1 MIFKPK
7 EDGDNRQW
15 EQVTDMEG
23 GFFTLVD
30 WRTFEQILH
39 GRPLSDVHSLTVGT
53 HERIKQIVVSADGI
67 SVFTERR
74 DA

>member
-7 EDGDNRQW
+7 EGGDNRQW

-23 GFFTLVD
+23 GFFILVD
-30 WRTFEQILH
+30 WETFERILH
-39 GRPLSDVHSLTVGT
+39 GTSLKEVHGLAVGT